1 MSGAAGD
8 AMKITRGL
16 AAYERRPYPVLTI
29 GNFDGLH
36 RGHRALLAAVVE
48 AARRAGGTAMAL
60 TFDPHPVAVLAP
72 QAEIRLLL
80 TPEQKLAGLR
90 GAGIEET
97 VILEFSRAFA
107 ALTPEAFV
115 REILGDGLG
124 VRELFVG
131 EHFAFGKGRAGRIE
145 DLVRLGAAAGFVVH
159 PMAPV
164 RVDGEP
170 VSSTRIRSLL
180 QQGEVGAAAR
190 CLGRPYRLEGSVI
203 AGERRGTDL
212 GWPTANL
219 ALPTGRAV
227 PADGV
232 YATRVVRGV
241 ECLDAVAYIGSRPTF
256 GAGPRLLE
264 VYVLDRRMELY
275 GEEIVVEFVERL
287 RGDLRFASAQELA
300 DRIGVDVA
308 QARASLKAAGPM
320 AEA

>member
-1 MSGAAGD
+1 
-8 AMKITRGL
+8 MKITRGL
-16 AAYERRPYPVLTI
+16 AAYERAPYPVLAI

-36 RGHRALLAAVVE
+36 RGHRALLASVVE
-48 AARRAGGTAMAL
+48 AARRAGGTAMVL

-72 QAEIRLLL
+72 HAEIRLLL
-80 TPEQKLAGLR
+80 TQEQKLAGLR
-90 GAGIEET
+90 EAGIEET
-97 VILEFSRAFA
+97 VILEFTRTFA
-107 ALTPEAFV
+107 SLAPAAFV
-115 REILGDGLG
+115 QQVLGDGLG

-131 EHFAFGKGRAGRIE
+131 EHFAFGKGREGRIG
-145 DLVRLGAAAGFVVH
+145 DLARLGAEAGFLVH

-164 RVDGEP
+164 RVDGEA

-180 QQGEVGAAAR
+180 QKGEVSAAAR
-190 CLGRPYRLEGSVI
+190 CLGRPYRLEGTVI
-203 AGERRGTDL
+203 RGERRGTDL

-219 ALPTGRAV
+219 ALPPGRAV

-232 YATRVVRGV
+232 YAARVLRKAQ
-241 ECLDAVAYIGSRPTF
+241 CLDAVAYIGSRPTF
-256 GAGPRLLE
+256 GAGHRLLE

-275 GEEIVVEFVERL
+275 GEEIAVEFVDRL
-287 RGDLRFASAQELA
+287 RGDLVFASAEELA